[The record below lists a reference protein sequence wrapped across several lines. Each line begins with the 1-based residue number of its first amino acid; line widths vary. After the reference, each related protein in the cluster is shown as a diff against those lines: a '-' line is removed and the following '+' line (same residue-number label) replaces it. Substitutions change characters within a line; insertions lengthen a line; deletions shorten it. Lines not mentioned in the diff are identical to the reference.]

1 MTMPRAPHSQHIM
14 QNTPM
19 NPSAIPQRAM
29 RAPRAPRA
37 PRTGRRAQALA
48 LAVALLAAGGSGHA
62 QTATAPGDSTM
73 VKLIR
78 GLIESGALRKDAGEA
93 LLAQAQTEAMAA
105 QQTQRQ
111 LATMQA
117 STGTGAG
124 GGAATGA
131 AAGAVTAAALQP
143 GDVRVPY
150 IPETVRDEIRDEVK
164 VQVMAQAKAEGWAAP
179 NETPE
184 WTKRIHVEGDVRLRN
199 ESRFYSANNSN
210 IEIDW
215 AAINSG
221 GGFDV
226 NPNTNLAL
234 PPLLNT
240 RQSRTLQW
248 KARARIGVLADVSES
263 VKAGVRLATGNDNSP
278 VSTNQTLGGGL
289 AKKDVWLDQ
298 GWLSYQPFEWVK
310 LTGGR
315 FGNPFVSS
323 DTLFSN
329 DLNFDGIAAQF
340 DKALP
345 NRDVSL
351 FGSLG
356 LIPLEYSSDGFPG
369 NSQDK
374 MGSENKWLLGAQ
386 IGASWK
392 VNDDNRL
399 RGALAYYD
407 FHNVSG
413 RVSDPCALYAGATSC
428 STDWSRPAFMQKGNT
443 LMLLRNIA
451 LNPLDP
457 ANTPQP
463 QYVGLASQ
471 FQLLDVNLRWDTKV
485 AGKYMLR
492 LDGNY
497 IRNLAYDPDEMF
509 ARANGGI
516 VNNFGASG
524 GTSRA
529 DFKSGGNAYMFQ
541 ATFGKPTPTAR
552 GDWNVLAGYKRIEP
566 DAMPDGYND
575 STFHMG
581 GTNAR
586 GYYLGG
592 SYAFDKNAWVTGRWI
607 STKEVFGPPLSIDT
621 LQLEVNARF

>member
-1 MTMPRAPHSQHIM
+1 M
-14 QNTPM
+14 QDKPM
-19 NPSAIPQRAM
+19 NPSDKQ
-29 RAPRAPRA
+29 PRR
-37 PRTGRRAQALA
+37 RRRAHALA
-48 LAVALLAAGGSGHA
+48 LAVTVLAAAGGAHA
-62 QTATAPGDSTM
+62 QSPVPADSAM
-73 VKLIR
+73 VRLIR
-78 GLIESGALRKDAGEA
+78 GLIQSGALDKATGEA

-105 QQTQRQ
+105 QQTQR
-111 LATMQA
+111 LA
-117 STGTGAG
+117 
-124 GGAATGA
+124 AAAPAAA
-131 AAGAVTAAALQP
+131 AAGTLRAEP

-150 IPETVRDEIRDEVK
+150 IPQTVREQIRDEVK
-164 VQVMAQAKAEGWAAP
+164 GEVMAQARAEGWAAP

-184 WTKRIHVEGDVRLRN
+184 WSKRIRIEGDVRVRN
-199 ESRFYSANNSN
+199 ESRFYSGNNSD

-215 AAINSG
+215 SAINAG
-221 GGFDV
+221 KGFDT
-226 NPNTNLAL
+226 NPNTNLSL

-240 RQSRTLQW
+240 RQNRPNQW
-248 KARARIGVLADVSES
+248 KARARLGVFADISDRTS
-263 VKAGVRLATGNDNSP
+263 AGVRIATGNDDSP

-298 GWLSYQPFEWVK
+298 AWLSHKPFDWLN

-323 DTLFSN
+323 DLLFSN

-345 NRDVSL
+345 NRDVTL
-351 FGSLG
+351 FGTLG
-356 LIPLEYSSDGFPG
+356 FIPLEYSSDSFPG
-369 NSQDK
+369 NSQSK
-374 MGSENKWLLGAQ
+374 MKSENKWLLGAQ
-386 IGASWK
+386 VGASWK
-392 VNDDNRL
+392 VNTDNRL

-407 FHNVSG
+407 FRNISG
-413 RVSDPCALYAGATSC
+413 KVSDPCALYAGAESC

-463 QYVGLASQ
+463 QYVGLASE
-471 FQLLDVNLRWDTKV
+471 FQLLDLNVRWDTKV
-485 AGKYMLR
+485 AGNYGLR
-492 LDGNY
+492 LDANY
-497 IRNLAYDPDEMF
+497 VRNLAFDEGKMF

-516 VNNFGASG
+516 VNNFENG
-524 GTSRA
+524 GG
-529 DFKSGGNAYMFQ
+529 FKSGGNAYMFQ
-541 ATFGKPTPTAR
+541 ATFGKPTPSAR

-566 DAMPDGYND
+566 DALPDGYND

-592 SYAFDKNAWVTGRWI
+592 SYAFDKNAWLSGRWI
-607 STKEVFGPPLSIDT
+607 STKQVFGPPLAIDT